1 VSRRCEPEY
10 GAMGIVG
17 FIYQSVK
24 DSIKDVRLNIKDLRM
39 PVMAIGRVVYM
50 KDEDFNKFASSTSK
64 SINEMSVDE
73 INKIA
78 GV

>member
-24 DSIKDVRLNIKDLRM
+24 DSIKDVKLNIKDLRM